1 MVLGQAVRVAVV
13 AVTALAVDAQQTYLL
28 STSEALRLVGLLHG
42 DGGWEF
48 WDLERRCL
56 FDHFFFIDM
65 LSEFRGGY
73 L

>member
-1 MVLGQAVRVAVV
+1 MVLGQAVCVAIV

-56 FDHFFFIDM
+56 LDHFFFIDM